1 MPSCPGR
8 VPARPS
14 TLRRM
19 LFQPDFVADYS
30 SRDRTLSLMEAG
42 GETSW
47 RAGEEERNSCHHQPF
62 RVRVSRP
69 SAGVPLSCEVDL
81 WDGKLVIGKL
91 CERSPLYAAGAR
103 AGDAIAAAND
113 CACETIEVS
122 PNPNPTLTPTLTL
135 TPTPTPTPTL
145 TLTLTS
151 VIRRS
156 KRASAAAWTSAS

>member
-1 MPSCPGR
+1 MPNTMPSCPLPR

-47 RAGEEERNSCHHQPF
+47 RAGEEERNFNPPASTHQPF

-69 SAGVPLSCEVDL
+69 SADVPLSCEVDL

-91 CERSPLYAAGAR
+91 CEGSPLYVAGAR

-113 CACETIEVS
+113 RACETIEV
-122 PNPNPTLTPTLTL
+122 NPNPSPSPSPTLTL
-135 TPTPTPTPTL
+135 IL
-145 TLTLTS
+145 
-151 VIRRS
+151 I
-156 KRASAAAWTSAS
+156 